1 MFSLPVAHFLSHSWF
16 SNVINESL
24 LFYLEMQPDINSSSL
39 KQVRNAAKTTWFMMV
54 RSILIL
60 NVLPKEE
67 EKNPDKIKTTEKYDL
82 CVI

>member
-24 LFYLEMQPDINSSSL
+24 LFYLEMQPDINGSSL

-54 RSILIL
+54 GQSWFKMYFL
-60 NVLPKEE
+60 KKKKQ
-67 EKNPDKIKTTEKYDL
+67 KNKQKKKQKPRQD
-82 CVI
+82 

>member
-24 LFYLEMQPDINSSSL
+24 LFYLETQADINSSSL

-54 RSILIL
+54 GQS
-60 NVLPKEE
+60 
-67 EKNPDKIKTTEKYDL
+67 
-82 CVI
+82 